1 MAISLTSL
9 TPVKNELD
17 VPVASDVTFT
27 VESDSA
33 DLDVTTVKFFIN
45 DVEVQP
51 SAYYGVD
58 ETTIDV
64 SFFSKRRI
72 KYKTRTYGQDDVR
85 YGQRDIFPSIFQYGY
100 RYVCTVEVQDVDG
113 LTFTENF
120 SFVIEEGIFYNQNDT
135 SSFYHPQTQ
144 AVANYTPEWAKA
156 RYDKYSN
163 MQQFVN
169 APGKFLQ
176 DIEDSLFK
184 QTSSYYV
191 QTSNLNDLATLHKVE
206 LGGDFEFQT
215 TVLDDG
221 TRLQIP
227 PEIEAIKEITKYEPM
242 AEFRNDVKSFFYE
255 NLPSRI
261 DETKAVIADMIVQA
275 KTAGTD
281 ALVNLDKTLEREGYI
296 SITIE
301 DATRFTQIK
310 NDSFTFVFCRVTGE
324 SRERKKQ
331 TEDLV
336 IIDNDTYFTSKLWR
350 SIDTIQFIN
359 LPEGSGLNY
368 TIDHARPL
376 GAFVADSFSHV
387 TAADEDKSTFWNTKA
402 SAYGTVLQ
410 QWVLL
415 EVDPEDIIS
424 SLGQKDLVSEME
436 LVDIDGTT
444 NLELLDIDSDIFSNF
459 MYGIDQDHFYIF
471 DKREEYPN
479 VLKQLPE
486 TNGTADFVI
495 NLDGDELGRGDTVK
509 TVTLSGLQKVIGK
522 EIASYRLGV
531 TRPNGTVEYILADGT
546 ITTDKA
552 EASNGA
558 DETQLQFQTN
568 IFSYDLDILGDYV
581 FKLETVFRDGSTS
594 IDSKISRVQK
604 KAALSKYKLERIFS
618 DAAIERMFVDF
629 DQQVKVLDSNSELHT
644 LRFVRDNVL
653 IDYNNSLLYFNEDY
667 EEVTV

>member
-17 VPVASDVTFT
+17 VSVASDVSFT
-27 VESDSA
+27 IVSNSA
-33 DLDVTTVKFFIN
+33 DLDITTVKFLIN
-45 DVEVQP
+45 NVEVQP
-51 SAYYGVD
+51 SAYYGID

-72 KYKTRTYGQDDVR
+72 KYKTRSYGQNDVR
-85 YGQRDIFPSIFQYGY
+85 YGQRDIFPSIFQYGH
-100 RYVCTVEVQDVDG
+100 RYVCTIEVQDTNG
-113 LTFTENF
+113 LSFTENF
-120 SFVIEEGIFYNQNDT
+120 SFIIEEGIFYSESNT
-135 SSFYHPQTQ
+135 SSFYYPQTQ

-176 DIEDSLFK
+176 EIEDSLFK

-191 QTSNLNDLATLHKVE
+191 QTSDLNNLATLHKVE

-227 PEIEAIKEITKYEPM
+227 PEIEAIKDITKYEPM

-261 DETKAVIADMIVQA
+261 DETKAVITDMIVQA

-281 ALVNLDKTLEREGYI
+281 ALVKLDKPLEREGYI
-296 SITIE
+296 SIRIE

-310 NDSFTFVFCRVTGE
+310 NNSFTFVFCRITGE

-331 TEDLV
+331 IEDLV

-350 SIDTIQFIN
+350 NIDTIQFIN
-359 LPEGSGLNY
+359 LPKDSGLNY

-376 GAFVADSFSHV
+376 GSFVADSFSFV
-387 TAADEDKSTFWNTKA
+387 TATDEDKSTFWKTKT
-402 SAYGTVLQ
+402 STYGTVLQ

-415 EVDPEDIIS
+415 EVDPENIIS

-436 LVDIDGTT
+436 LLDIDGVT
-444 NLELLDIDSDIFSNF
+444 NLELLDIDADIFSNF
-459 MYGIDQDHFYIF
+459 MYGIDQDYFYIF

-479 VLKQLPE
+479 VIKQLPE
-486 TNGTADFVI
+486 TNGVADFVI
-495 NLDGDELGRGDTVK
+495 NLDGDELGRGDTIK

-522 EIASYRLGV
+522 EIASYRLSI
-531 TRPNGTVEYILADGT
+531 TRPNGTIEYILTDGT
-546 ITTDKA
+546 LTTDKG
-552 EASNGA
+552 EASNRA
-558 DETQLQFQTN
+558 DQKELQFQTN

-581 FKLETVFRDGSTS
+581 FKLETVFRDGTTS
-594 IDSKISRVQK
+594 IDSKISRLQK
-604 KAALSKYKLERIFS
+604 KVALSKYKLERIFGN
-618 DAAIERMFVDF
+618 ATIERMFIDF